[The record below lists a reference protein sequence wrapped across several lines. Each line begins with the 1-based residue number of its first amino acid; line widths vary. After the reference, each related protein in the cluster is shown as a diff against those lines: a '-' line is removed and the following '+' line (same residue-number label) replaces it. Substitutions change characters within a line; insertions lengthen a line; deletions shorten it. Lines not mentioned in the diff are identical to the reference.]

1 MPFNDYTYEEL
12 LEMCE
17 NLYDSL
23 TKKYS
28 IYVTYQLFE
37 YGAESGK
44 TMHCNYIKRIDTDI
58 ISGAR
63 VQLFFGNDSF
73 KFLNNG
79 NNGYSADRL
88 YILVNVVENKEI
100 EEGYELVKPKSN
112 EWRIYDMGGVTKPQL
127 QTENFIVSIDEYEG
141 KELYNLDYA
150 YYPESNLGKKPLV
163 KENHPSTGVEIP
175 FSTIG
180 DETFFF
186 GNIETQRQAIIHS
199 TDLPIKLPLNEF
211 NTTTNRTWDGETSVY
226 VTEIGIYDDDD
237 NLVAIGKFNDP
248 IEKNPNVSRTI
259 IFSLDF

>member
-1 MPFNDYTYEEL
+1 MPLNNYTYEEL
-12 LEMCE
+12 LEICE
-17 NLYDSL
+17 NLFDSL

-37 YGAESGK
+37 DGTESGK
-44 TMHCNYIKRIDTDI
+44 TMHCNYIKRVDTDI

-63 VQLFFGNDSF
+63 VQLFFSNDSF
-73 KFLNNG
+73 KFLD
-79 NNGYSADRL
+79 NGYLADRL
-88 YILVNVVENKEI
+88 YILVNVVENKQI

-112 EWRIYDMGGVTKPQL
+112 EWRIYDMGGVTKEQL
-127 QTENFIVSIDEYEG
+127 QNENFIVSIDEYEG
-141 KELYNLDYA
+141 KELYDLEYA
-150 YYPESNLGKKPLV
+150 YYPESNLGLV
-163 KENHPSTGVEIP
+163 KENHPSTGIEIP
-175 FSTIG
+175 YSTIG

-226 VTEIGIYDDDD
+226 VTEIGIYDDDN

-248 IEKNPNVSRTI
+248 IEKNSNISRTI